1 MPACLP
7 VRSLRLAAVFGLLAV
22 ATASLGQPPRPAA
35 LPGDG
40 IKRTNE
46 ENFKL
51 YKKFADDLLALAQ
64 KWEKS
69 DNPDEKNRAKSLRAA
84 LKIGEERGVENM
96 FRGVLATVQGV
107 KSGPEFDSLFAKD
120 AALLR
125 ALEEILET
133 LETEDETDRI
143 RREILELKDFIK
155 EAQRLKREQENLLA
169 RTNLPKSDNSK
180 LAKEQGNLAKDTQSL
195 ANKLGKNDP
204 KSGDPK
210 QGDPKQGGEP
220 KDGMD
225 NAKPAGKDGDNAA
238 EPKPDTPGTKSDTK
252 TPGDPK
258 QGDPKAGGEPKGMGD
273 PKAGGDPKQGG
284 ERPDP
289 KTGDPKMGEPKGG
302 DPKAGPM
309 AGMPMPGM
317 PMGGEP
323 KAPGENKSQGMGKGD
338 SKSSPKDGGGDAK
351 PMSPGGMPMPGMPMG
366 GMSPPSPGGAKPPPS
381 GAQPPPN
388 APRPPNPNNP
398 NDDAR
403 RNLEE
408 AVPPQDQ
415 AKQDLQKND
424 RPGASKKEDDAI
436 KALDRALAELEK
448 RLQQLREKEMLKKL
462 EDLERRVARMLR
474 MQIEVYEAT
483 KTIDAGITKN
493 KGMKTT
499 ADIQKAGI
507 EAEKEGEIAADAG
520 KAVRLLEGEG
530 KAVVFAGVLGE
541 LQKDMLSIQK
551 QLNGAN
557 TGPDTQLVEEQ
568 TIRQLQKMME
578 ALKKAQ
584 DELKNPPPPPPPGM
598 PPPGD
603 QKKDLVQLVEQLK
616 LLREL
621 QKDVNERTTAFGR
634 RVMGEQANDPFI
646 QEQLRMLGDRQR
658 VLQDMLNRIA
668 SQLNNQ

>member
-1 MPACLP
+1 MPAWLP
-7 VRSLRLAAVFGLLAV
+7 VRPLRLAAVFGLLAV
-22 ATASLGQPPRPAA
+22 VAASSGGQPPRPA
-35 LPGDG
+35 LPGEG

-51 YKKFADDLLALAQ
+51 YTKFANDLLSLAQ

-69 DNPDEKNRAKSLRAA
+69 DNPDERNRAKSLRAA
-84 LKIGEERGVENM
+84 LKIGEERGVKNM
-96 FRGVLATVQGV
+96 FEGVLATVQGV
-107 KSGPEFDSLFAKD
+107 KSGPEFDALFAKD
-120 AALLR
+120 TALLR

-169 RTNLPKSDNSK
+169 RTNLTKTDPNK
-180 LAKEQGNLAKDTQSL
+180 LAKEQGNLAKDTQGL

-210 QGDPKQGGEP
+210 PGDPKQGDP
-220 KDGMD
+220 KDGSE
-225 NAKPAGKDGDNAA
+225 NAKPSGKEGDNAA
-238 EPKPDTPGTKSDTK
+238 EPKPDTPGSKSDTK
-252 TPGDPK
+252 NAGDPK

-284 ERPDP
+284 ERPEP
-289 KTGDPKMGEPKGG
+289 KMGDPKMGDPKGG
-302 DPKAGPM
+302 DPKAGPK
-309 AGMPMPGM
+309 AGM
-317 PMGGEP
+317 PMGGDP
-323 KAPGENKSQGMGKGD
+323 KAPGENKNQGAGKGE
-338 SKSSPKDGGGDAK
+338 SKQSPKGGGEAK
-351 PMSPGGMPMPGMPMG
+351 PMSPGGMPMPGMPMP

-381 GAQPPPN
+381 GAPRPPGT
-388 APRPPNPNNP
+388 PRPPNPNNP
-398 NDDAR
+398 NDEAR

-424 RPGASKKEDDAI
+424 RDNASKKEDEAI
-436 KALDRALAELEK
+436 RALDRALAELEK

-483 KTIDAGITKN
+483 KTIDAGVVKN

-541 LQKDMLSIQK
+541 LQKDMFSIQK

-557 TGPDTQLVEEQ
+557 TGADTQLVEEQ

-646 QEQLRMLGDRQR
+646 QEQLRLLGDRQR

-668 SQLNNQ
+668 SQLNDR

>member
-1 MPACLP
+1 M
-7 VRSLRLAAVFGLLAV
+7 AAVFGLFVAAV
-22 ATASLGQPPRPAA
+22 ATAQPPRPAA
-35 LPGDG
+35 DPGG

-69 DNPDEKNRAKSLRAA
+69 DNPDERNRAKSLRAA
-84 LKIGEERGVENM
+84 LKIGEEKGIENL
-96 FRGVLATVQGV
+96 FRGVLSSVQGA
-107 KSGPEFDSLFAKD
+107 KAGPQFDDLFAKD

-125 ALEEILET
+125 ALEELLET
-133 LETEDETDRI
+133 LETEDEADRI

-169 RTNLPKSDNSK
+169 RTGLPKSDNNR
-180 LAKEQGNLAKDTQSL
+180 LAKDQAGLAKDTQSL

-204 KSGDPK
+204 KAGDPK
-210 QGDPKQGGEP
+210 GGPPKAGGDP
-220 KDGMD
+220 KDGMGEP
-225 NAKPAGKDGDNAA
+225 KPGGKEGDQAA
-238 EPKPDTPGTKSDTK
+238 EPKPDTPMSKSDTK

-258 QGDPKAGGEPKGMGD
+258 TGDPKAGGGDPKKGD
-273 PKAGGDPKQGG
+273 PKAGGDRPTPKA
-284 ERPDP
+284 
-289 KTGDPKMGEPKGG
+289 GDPKMGDPKGSDPKSGMPMAG
-302 DPKAGPM
+302 DPKQ
-309 AGMPMPGM
+309 PGQS
-317 PMGGEP
+317 
-323 KAPGENKSQGMGKGD
+323 KSQGEGKGD
-338 SKSSPKDGGGDAK
+338 SKSSPKDGGDAK
-351 PMSPGGMPMPGMPMG
+351 PGPPKGGMPMPG
-366 GMSPPSPGGAKPPPS
+366 GMPPSPGGAKPPPS
-381 GAQPPPN
+381 GSRPPPG

-408 AVPPQDQ
+408 AVPPQDG

-424 RPGASKKEDDAI
+424 RDNASKKEDEAI
-436 KALDRALAELEK
+436 RALDRALAELER

-474 MQIEVYEAT
+474 MQVEVYEAT
-483 KTIDAGITKN
+483 KLIDTGITKN
-493 KGMKTT
+493 KGQKTT
-499 ADIQKAGI
+499 ADIQKAGV
-507 EAEKEGEIAADAG
+507 EAEKEGEIATDAG
-520 KAVRLLEGEG
+520 KALRLLEGEG

-541 LQKDMLSIQK
+541 VRKDMGSIQK

-568 TIRQLQKMME
+568 VIRQLQKMMD

-584 DELKNPPPPPPPGM
+584 EDLKNPPPPPPPGM
-598 PPPGD
+598 PPPPND
-603 QKKDLVQLVEQLK
+603 KKDLVQLVEQLK

-621 QKDVNERTTAFGR
+621 QRDVNERTTAFGR
-634 RVMGEQANDPFI
+634 RVTTEQATDPFI

-668 SQLNNQ
+668 EQLNQ